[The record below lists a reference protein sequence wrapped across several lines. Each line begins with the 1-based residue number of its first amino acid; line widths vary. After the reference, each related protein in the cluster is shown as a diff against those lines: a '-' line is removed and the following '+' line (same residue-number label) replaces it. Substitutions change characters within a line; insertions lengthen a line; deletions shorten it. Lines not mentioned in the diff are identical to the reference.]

1 MKYKQKIFR
10 RGMIVEYQGA
20 WREVEN
26 VVLSN
31 MQLFVNLK
39 DIREL
44 VHEDDIQ
51 GDLTEYELVRS

>member
-1 MKYKQKIFR
+1 
-10 RGMIVEYQGA
+10 MIVEYQGA

-51 GDLTEYELVRS
+51 CDLTEYELVRS